1 MHLYHCARV
10 INFYSCQHT
19 DESRAIELTS
29 HTPGAVVLFRCIHLV
44 IAGRQLQALLWNHP
58 AREVLP
64 NTPGM
69 LTSLLSGE
77 VECQI
82 VCLAGVKCRLVC
94 LSEVK
99 CRIVSLAEVKCQPVC
114 LAEVKCRLVCLAE
127 VKYRLVSLLQ
137 LVLSYCY
144 LNLFFYFL

>member
-1 MHLYHCARV
+1 MADRLASTENGQANKPRQSDAYPT
-10 INFYSCQHT
+10 Q
-19 DESRAIELTS
+19 
-29 HTPGAVVLFRCIHLV
+29 P
-44 IAGRQLQALLWNHP
+44 GRQLQALLWNHP

-82 VCLAGVKCRLVC
+82 V
-94 LSEVK
+94 
-99 CRIVSLAEVKCQPVC
+99 SLAEVKCQPVC

-137 LVLSYCY
+137 
-144 LNLFFYFL
+144 